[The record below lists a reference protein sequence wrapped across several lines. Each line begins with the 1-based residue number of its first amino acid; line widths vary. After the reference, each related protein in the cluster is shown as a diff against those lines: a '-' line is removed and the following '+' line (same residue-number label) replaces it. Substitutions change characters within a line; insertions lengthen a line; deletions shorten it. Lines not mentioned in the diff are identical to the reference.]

1 MYSVYAASAYIIHD
15 RNFSSYCRPNLLYL
29 PEATAFK
36 LAVLKQCLLAPP
48 TDTPPYTTVQ
58 RPASTTTQPEFIAPR
73 PTYADVLRGPL
84 KPRAA
89 WMKEVPPVMSD
100 TDADAIWHQGN
111 DNLFGRQ
118 QTDDEIRAQ
127 IHKLQSLLDQRQQ
140 SDTQVFPLAPRV
152 FRQGLR
158 QNKADGNRTSGVS
171 QSDLR
176 KRKKSDLSQSN
187 ESSSSSSIF
196 FDGEKRHTSPPK
208 PSLNQS
214 VSSSPPDKIVENSDC
229 VQKETNNALLRP
241 TKRK

>member
-1 MYSVYAASAYIIHD
+1 
-15 RNFSSYCRPNLLYL
+15 
-29 PEATAFK
+29 
-36 LAVLKQCLLAPP
+36 
-48 TDTPPYTTVQ
+48 
-58 RPASTTTQPEFIAPR
+58 
-73 PTYADVLRGPL
+73 
-84 KPRAA
+84 
-89 WMKEVPPVMSD
+89 MKEVPPVMSD
-100 TDADAIWHQGN
+100 TDADATWHQGN

-127 IHKLQSLLDQRQQ
+127 IHKLQSQLDQRQQ
-140 SDTQVFPLAPRV
+140 SDTQVFPLASQV

-176 KRKKSDLSQSN
+176 KRQKSDLSQSN
-187 ESSSSSSIF
+187 ESSSSSDFF

-214 VSSSPPDKIVENSDC
+214 ASSSPPDKIVENSDC